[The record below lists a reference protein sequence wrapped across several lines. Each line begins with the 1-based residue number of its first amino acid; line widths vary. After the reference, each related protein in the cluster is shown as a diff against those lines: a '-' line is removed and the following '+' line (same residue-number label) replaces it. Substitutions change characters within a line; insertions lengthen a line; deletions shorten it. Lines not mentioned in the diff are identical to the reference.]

1 MINRWYFLANKTGT
15 MLAILALQQALVIY
29 AKQNWGLVAIEI
41 SILVICGLIL
51 AADLRVN
58 IVRNQLEKALKPYED
73 RLWFEYRLRS

>member
-1 MINRWYFLANKTGT
+1 